1 MNNENGLRITRQDG
15 FMRNIEDIY
24 KGKNS
29 KKQLFSQS
37 LYLCLPL
44 VNCCIFVSLEVE
56 ITTFLGL
63 GLDNDLEKVK
73 SLGRDQGI

>member
-1 MNNENGLRITRQDG
+1 MKMALGYNKTRWIYEKHRRY
-15 FMRNIEDIY
+15 FY
-24 KGKNS
+24 KGKNL
-29 KKQLFSQS
+29 KKHLFSQS

-44 VNCCIFVSLEVE
+44 VNCCIFDSLEVE

-73 SLGRDQGI
+73 SLGRDQRI